1 MLLSDVIVVKALGP
15 SSKGA
20 SFVMICRQTCGE
32 ERASPVLKQ
41 KAGGRAGQHHPVRHS
56 TVVLCVRIDL
66 APDITDGTVN
76 SPCYI
81 QYMYYIE
88 IQLHLETIG
97 AEKSLPQ

>member
-1 MLLSDVIVVKALGP
+1 M
-15 SSKGA
+15 
-20 SFVMICRQTCGE
+20 MICRQTCGE

-97 AEKSLPQ
+97 AEKSLSQ